1 MPSPSSASSPHRKLL
16 HSLIYWAVQRCRM
29 SESPCRLTVSLK
41 SPSELAGPSPLRVSV
56 SDTGV
61 GSKLEE
67 FLELDALARETPAE
81 KWDGTLLITT
91 TGINDKAIYHYQ
103 FNLQEDISSS
113 ARFSKLATTYKNYTT
128 FSGTEVCLCLSNEAD
143 LGEFI
148 LWLVDFVRKILVLKA
163 ANLAI
168 ELAIEQ
174 PSSAG
179 SRNVCLP
186 CDSDDAHISITTSSI
201 ERLVSGLKDYALS
214 HGNTCEKCDACCM
227 NRDRLKIGTGT
238 AKNVG
243 RRKSKGLL
251 VEAVIVVA
259 PTASDLSCWMV
270 NCSSTQV
277 LHFEDFVPSPI
288 SQSSFSVLMSMDWQS
303 YGFKLKG
310 GFMDDEGNAV
320 LQWDNLTFAR
330 VDIAVH
336 TYHGVYPLILC
347 IFSFSSGCFGVD
359 IYHWVFQVF
368 SCYP

>member
-1 MPSPSSASSPHRKLL
+1 M
-16 HSLIYWAVQRCRM
+16 
-29 SESPCRLTVSLK
+29 
-41 SPSELAGPSPLRVSV
+41 
-56 SDTGV
+56 
-61 GSKLEE
+61 
-67 FLELDALARETPAE
+67 
-81 KWDGTLLITT
+81 
-91 TGINDKAIYHYQ
+91 NDVCIIQH
-103 FNLQEDISSS
+103 
-113 ARFSKLATTYKNYTT
+113 
-128 FSGTEVCLCLSNEAD
+128 SGTEVCLCLSNEAD